1 MGFFKKLFNFAG
13 CIRFLTQNKMKGI
26 AFTGN
31 AGRSA
36 YESPVC
42 IVMEMFSEGV
52 LCQSDGKFTGGYHEG
67 VDGDDS
73 PII

>member
-1 MGFFKKLFNFAG
+1 
-13 CIRFLTQNKMKGI
+13 MKGI

-31 AGRSA
+31 TGRSA